1 MITTVLVIVS
11 DEDKYSRLH
20 ERLTQAYGG
29 KVNIFR
35 LHAYADV
42 TSVNASNI
50 NFVIVD
56 MLLPVQGNVPVLQ
69 LLRGLFRYTPI
80 LVITDNYH
88 LPSQMN
94 AVKNGAQDVLVWA
107 DVQGDALHRAMA
119 FAAERCSGMRKN
131 DLIADEYK
139 KHFDAG
145 PIPMWVIDTKTM
157 RFLLVNNAAV
167 QKYGY
172 TKAEF
177 YTMTVPD
184 ILAPEDKGPMLE
196 TYERRAEEYFDAG
209 YWRHKKKN
217 GTTFYVHI
225 YAHSTTFNH
234 IDARLCFSV
243 DVDKQL
249 QMNKRNE
256 ELMALIT
263 EQKQQ
268 LDNLLVSITDA
279 LWTRNAETL
288 ELLYGNHAYFKLH
301 GYTLEEMTPNRDF
314 IFKAVYPDDH
324 AIIAGAYADIIE
336 KGSADVMYRYIHKDG
351 SIKTLRVQAVLK
363 TGEDGKPDTIN
374 GITIDITKEKELLD
388 KIQDSE
394 HKLKATI
401 NNTKDLIWSV
411 DTELCIIFCNQ
422 PYKDFF
428 KWLCDKEIH
437 EGDYVLADWRTDE
450 FKEQRVRDYQRALNG
465 ASFITEIIEQKD
477 GTNLY
482 FEISSSPIRDRDGR
496 VIGVNCISRNVTEQ
510 KINLHK
516 IQRQND
522 KLLEIAWV
530 QSHKV
535 RGPVAN
541 ILGLISLF
549 DIGRFTPDDHG
560 KALVSLKAATE
571 ELDKIIREVVASAN
585 EVAHDQNDKID
596 LDQYFLNSGKY

>member
-1 MITTVLVIVS
+1 MTTVFVIVS
-11 DEDKYSRLH
+11 DEEKYSRLY
-20 ERLTQAYGG
+20 ERLIAAYAG
-29 KVNIFR
+29 KVNIYR
-35 LHAYADV
+35 LHSERDAS
-42 TSVNASNI
+42 SVNTDNI
-50 NFVIVD
+50 DFVIVD
-56 MLLPVQGNVPVLQ
+56 MVLPQIGNVPVLQ
-69 LLRGLFRYTPI
+69 LLRGQFRYTPL
-80 LVITDNYH
+80 LVVTDIYD
-88 LPSQMN
+88 LPSHLN
-94 AVKNGAQDVLVWA
+94 AIKNGAQDVLLWSAIEGYV
-107 DVQGDALHRAMA
+107 LHRAMA
-119 FAAERCSGMRKN
+119 FAAERCSTMRKN

-145 PIPMWVIDTKTM
+145 PIPMWVIETKTM

-172 TKAEF
+172 SKAEF
-177 YTMTVPD
+177 YTMSVTD
-184 ILAPEDKGPMLE
+184 ILEPEERAPMLE
-196 TYERRAEEYFDAG
+196 SYRRRAEGYFDAG
-209 YWRHKKKN
+209 YWRHRKKD
-217 GTTFYVHI
+217 GAVFYVHI

-234 IDARLCFSV
+234 INARLCFSV

-288 ELLYGNHAYFKLH
+288 ELQYGNHAYFKLH
-301 GYTLEEMTPNRDF
+301 GYSLDEMTPNKDF

-324 AIIAGAYADIIE
+324 GIIVGAYAEILE
-336 KGSADVMYRYIHKDG
+336 KGSADVTYRYIHKEG

-363 TGEDGKPDTIN
+363 KGEDSKPDTIN

-411 DTELCIIFCNQ
+411 YTDLRIIFCNQ

-428 KWLCDKEIH
+428 KWLCDKEIN

-450 FKEQRVRDYQRALNG
+450 FREQRVRDYQRALNG
-465 ASFITEIIEQKD
+465 ESFITEIVEHKD
-477 GTNLY
+477 GEAIY
-482 FEISSSPIRDRDGR
+482 FEISSSPIRDREGK

-510 KINLHK
+510 KRNLHK

-549 DIGRFTPDDHG
+549 DMNALTP
-560 KALVSLKAATE
+560 E
-571 ELDKIIREVVASAN
+571 
-585 EVAHDQNDKID
+585 
-596 LDQYFLNSGKY
+596 